1 MHTPADLIVPPAHLS
16 PPGGSWSSSCA
27 PLVHTGPVG
36 AKSSNMLA
44 ATCGLKYG
52 RPSWINMA
60 MCAPG
65 ATMQNIDGVL
75 VCSALADG
83 VPGGSWAS
91 SCSPISYTGTVLS
104 AYCGLFF
111 ANGTARVS
119 RIDTSFCSAE
129 SANQIVNQFGVL
141 TCVGTPAPS
150 LPGKSCPGSAISTPL
165 PSAYT

>member
-1 MHTPADLIVPPAHLS
+1 
-16 PPGGSWSSSCA
+16 
-27 PLVHTGPVG
+27 
-36 AKSSNMLA
+36 MLA

-75 VCSALADG
+75 VCSAMAVG
-83 VPGGSWAS
+83 VPGGPWSS

-111 ANGTARVS
+111 ANGTTRVS

-141 TCVGTPAPS
+141 TCVGAPAPS
-150 LPGKSCPGSAISTPL
+150 LPGNRSPYSGRAKPVL
-165 PSAYT
+165 QPSPIHV